1 MMKQFMDKDFLLETE
16 TAKKLF
22 HTYAEP
28 MPVIDYHCHI
38 EAKEIAEDI
47 RFDNITQVWLGGD
60 HYKWRLMRANGVD
73 EKYITGDAPDREK
86 FQKWAETLPRAVG
99 NPLYQ
104 WSHLEL
110 QRYFDYYGVLNGDT
124 AEEVWQLCNAKLQQ
138 PDMSARGMIEKA
150 HVTHLC
156 TTDDPADS
164 LEWHQKLREDKTFT
178 VQVLPAWRPEVAM
191 KIRDKGFSAY
201 IKRLSAAAG
210 ERIDSFA
217 DLKKAV
223 SEGRKEVDVN
233 ALDVYSHASVRADD
247 PSLVLQASDL
257 NSLLD
262 TAVTYTLYDGSKAV
276 FDKKLIRAFIVSDEE
291 EKGWYDFDENAAS
304 EGCRTFIH
312 GLAEKYNYTYDYVTF
327 HTTWAGDLDI
337 PCAESGRVIDE
348 ETESQTLY
356 SLLVNRQSGSRTPV
370 YSLERDADG
379 TFGGTYVE
387 VDIGSQHVW
396 YYRDGDMWWES
407 DCVSGKE
414 SDPDRRTPRGVYEIY
429 TKERNRTLKGEI
441 NPATGKPS
449 YESFVN
455 FWMPFNEGIGLHDAS
470 WRSSFG
476 GNIYYDSGSHGCI
489 NLPYA
494 SAQSLY
500 DILEVG
506 TPVIVH

>member
-1 MMKQFMDKDFLLETE
+1 MLVLLTGAAAAFYCTEAQQYET
-16 TAKKLF
+16 KF
-22 HTYAEP
+22 
-28 MPVIDYHCHI
+28 I
-38 EAKEIAEDI
+38 EGTFI
-47 RFDNITQVWLGGD
+47 
-60 HYKWRLMRANGVD
+60 NG
-73 EKYITGDAPDREK
+73 EH
-86 FQKWAETLPRAVG
+86 VG
-99 NPLYQ
+99 NM
-104 WSHLEL
+104 
-110 QRYFDYYGVLNGDT
+110 T
-124 AEEVWQLCNAKLQQ
+124 AEEV
-138 PDMSARGMIEKA
+138 E
-150 HVTHLC
+150 
-156 TTDDPADS
+156 
-164 LEWHQKLREDKTFT
+164 
-178 VQVLPAWRPEVAM
+178 
-191 KIRDKGFSAY
+191 
-201 IKRLSAAAG
+201 
-210 ERIDSFA
+210 ERIRSRVEDYRLTLNFA
-217 DLKKAV
+217 GDIKETLTMEDIGFAYASDRGVQKALDEQNSYEWIRGKMGQTASYTVGEVYTFDEEKLKNALFSLPEMLPENQTAPSDAYLEMGDDLRIRIVPETDGSRIDGETVYEAVKKAV